1 MKNLS
6 VPKKTLVIAG
16 VIVLVVA
23 ISGTALAML
32 DAGQSAKRVLIER
45 STEPSPAQPANA
57 AEPQG
62 PVELSGAVDM
72 MAVDGWLI
80 GGQTVM
86 VNNQTYIPN
95 AVTIGTQVKV
105 QAQRLADGSLVAMKI
120 ERDNSVPGR
129 SVELGNANTNENQN
143 QNENQSQNGNQNEN
157 ENQNQNGNQN
167 ENENQNQNENQNENE
182 NQNQNENQNGNFN
195 ANENE
200 NHNGNMNNNE
210 NNDEHRTGN
219 HNRNEHGDGDHENDS
234 NSHGND

>member
-1 MKNLS
+1 
-6 VPKKTLVIAG
+6 
-16 VIVLVVA
+16 VA
-23 ISGTALAML
+23 PHLRCWTL

-86 VNNQTYIPN
+86 VNNQAYIPN

-129 SVELGNANTNENQN
+129 SVELGNANTNGNQN
-143 QNENQSQNGNQNEN
+143 QN

-167 ENENQNQNENQNENE
+167 ENENQNQNENQN
-182 NQNQNENQNGNFN
+182 
-195 ANENE
+195 
-200 NHNGNMNNNE
+200 GNMNNNE

-219 HNRNEHGDGDHENDS
+219 HNSNEHGDGDHENDS